1 MKIEINLKEESVK
14 TLSEVAQ
21 YETLQRKIRG
31 LDEVITEED
40 IIKAAVYDYLK
51 KVYNFNQVKDTNDLG
66 SPYQLKNKFKQI
78 MDEEGLKPKDLESL
92 TGIPAKNLSRV
103 LNNKSQ
109 PSLDYF
115 VRICVALQKHDMFS
129 VLYREK

>member
-1 MKIEINLKEESVK
+1 MKLEIQIKEESMQK
-14 TLSEVAQ
+14 LSEVAQ
-21 YETLQRKIRG
+21 YETLQRKLRG
-31 LDEVITEED
+31 IDEVISEED
-40 IIKAAVYDYLK
+40 IVKAAVYDYLK
-51 KVYNFNQVKDTNDLG
+51 KIYSFNQVKNTNDLG

-78 MDEEGLKPKDLESL
+78 MDEEGLKPKDLEKL
-92 TGIPAKNLSRV
+92 TGIPAPNLSRI

-115 VRICVALQKHDMFS
+115 VRICVALKKDDMFS

>member
-1 MKIEINLKEESVK
+1 MKLEINLKEDSVK
-14 TLSEVAQ
+14 QLSEVAQ
-21 YETLQRKIRG
+21 YETLQRKLRG
-31 LDEVITEED
+31 VDDAVTEED
-40 IIKAAVYDYLK
+40 IVKAAIYDYLK
-51 KVYNFNQVKDTNDLG
+51 KVYNFNQVRDTNDLG

-78 MDEEGLKPKDLESL
+78 MDEEGLKPKDLGAL
-92 TGIPAKNLSRV
+92 TGIPANNLSRI
-103 LNNKSQ
+103 LNNKNQ

>member
-14 TLSEVAQ
+14 RLSEVAQ

-31 LDEVITEED
+31 FDEVVTEED
-40 IIKAAVYDYLK
+40 IVKGAVYDYLN
-51 KVYNFNQVKDTNDLG
+51 KVYNFNKIKETNELG
-66 SPYQLKNKFKQI
+66 SPYQLKNRFKQI
-78 MDEEGLKPKDLESL
+78 MDEDGLKPKDLEKL

-115 VRICVALQKHDMFS
+115 VRICVALKKYDMFS
-129 VLYREK
+129 VLYKEK